1 MATKTGFKTYERQN
15 FKLRPKAQRLS
26 DDNEVYKPLSEALM
40 VEQAKRCMGCGTTF
54 CSWGCPLGNLIS
66 YWNDF
71 SHQEKWEEAYEV
83 LSRTSNFPEF
93 TSRVCPALCEAAC
106 VLGVN
111 REPVSIREI
120 EYTIIEHAFKNGWVK
135 PRRPKTRTGKRIAVV
150 GSGPAGLAVADE
162 LNAVGHEVVIYER
175 NLEPGGLLR
184 YGIPNFKLEKSVID
198 RRIALMVDAGVRFIT
213 NTAVGKDVKATE
225 LLETFDAIVLTGGS
239 TVPRD
244 LKVTGRELSGI
255 YYAVDYLENHT
266 KRIHGLPTEGL
277 IDAKDKNVLVIGGG
291 DTGSDCIG
299 TANRQGANKVYQVEI
314 LPKAPDQR
322 DDSQPWPIYPRLNKV
337 TSSHKEGCEQFWEVS
352 IKALVGEA
360 GKVKKA
366 VIEKINWV
374 NTDGRMIPEA
384 IEGSEV
390 ELEVDLVLLAMGFLS
405 PEHDGVV
412 NDLGLSLDARG
423 NVLSN
428 ERHETSVKG
437 VFAAGDM
444 ARGQSLVVRA
454 INEGRMAAKY
464 VDEYLMGE
472 SYIRTFK

>member
-15 FKLRPKAQRLS
+15 FKLRPKTQRLN
-26 DDNEVYKPLSEALM
+26 DDNEVYKPLSESLM
-40 VEQAKRCMGCGTTF
+40 VDQAKRCMGCGTTF

-71 SHQEKWEEAYEV
+71 SHQEKWEEAYEA

-93 TSRVCPALCEAAC
+93 TSRVCPAPCEAAC

-120 EYTIIEHAFKNGWVK
+120 EYTIIEHAFENGWVK

-150 GSGPAGLAVADE
+150 GSGPAGMAVADE
-162 LNAVGHEVVIYER
+162 LNAVGHEIVVFER

-198 RRIALMVDAGVRFIT
+198 RRIDLMKDAGVRFVT
-213 NTAVGKDVKATE
+213 NTAVGKDVKATD
-225 LLETFDAIVLTGGS
+225 LLEEFDAIVLTGGS

-244 LKVTGRELSGI
+244 LTVMGRELDGI
-255 YYAVDYLENHT
+255 HYAVDYLENHT
-266 KRIHGLPTEGL
+266 KRIHDLPTETL
-277 IDAKDKNVLVIGGG
+277 IDARGKNVLVIGGG

-352 IKALVGEA
+352 TKRLVGENGA
-360 GKVKKA
+360 VKKA

-374 NTDGRMIPEA
+374 NSDGRMIPEPV
-384 IEGSEV
+384 EGSEV

-412 NDLGLSLDARG
+412 NDLGLALDARG
-423 NVLSN
+423 NVHSN
-428 ERHETSVKG
+428 ERHETNIKG
-437 VFAAGDM
+437 VFTAGDM

-454 INEGRMAAKY
+454 IKEGRTAAKY

>member
-352 IKALVGEA
+352 TKALVGEA

>member
-1 MATKTGFKTYERQN
+1 M
-15 FKLRPKAQRLS
+15 
-26 DDNEVYKPLSEALM
+26 
-40 VEQAKRCMGCGTTF
+40 
-54 CSWGCPLGNLIS
+54 
-66 YWNDF
+66 
-71 SHQEKWEEAYEV
+71 
-83 LSRTSNFPEF
+83 
-93 TSRVCPALCEAAC
+93 
-106 VLGVN
+106 
-111 REPVSIREI
+111 
-120 EYTIIEHAFKNGWVK
+120 GWVK

-150 GSGPAGLAVADE
+150 GSGPAGMAAADE
-162 LNAVGHEVVIYER
+162 LNAVGHEVVVFER

-198 RRIALMVDAGVRFIT
+198 RRIALMMDAGVSFVM
-213 NTAVGKDVKATE
+213 NTAVGKDVKATV
-225 LLETFDAIVLTGGS
+225 LLEEFDAIVLTGGS

-244 LKVTGRELSGI
+244 LKVMGRELDGI
-255 YYAVDYLENHT
+255 HYAVDYLENHT
-266 KRIHGLPTEGL
+266 KRIHDLPTESL
-277 IDAKDKNVLVIGGG
+277 IDAKGKNVLVIGGG

-352 IKALVGEA
+352 TKLLAGENGA
-360 GKVKKA
+360 VKKA

-374 NTDGRMIPEA
+374 NSEGRMIPEA

-390 ELEVDLVLLAMGFLS
+390 ELEVDLVLAL
-405 PEHDGVV
+405 DG
-412 NDLGLSLDARG
+412 RG
-423 NVLSN
+423 NVFSN
-428 ERHETSVKG
+428 DRHETNVKG

-454 INEGRMAAKY
+454 IKEGRTAAKY

>member
-15 FKLRPKAQRLS
+15 FKLRPKTQRLS
-26 DDNEVYKPLSEALM
+26 DDNEVYKPLSESLM

-71 SHQEKWEEAYEV
+71 SHQEKWEEAYEA

-93 TSRVCPALCEAAC
+93 TSRVCPAPCEAAC

-120 EYTIIEHAFKNGWVK
+120 EYTIIEHAFENGWVK

-150 GSGPAGLAVADE
+150 GSGPAGMAAADE
-162 LNAVGHEVVIYER
+162 LNAVGHEVVVFER

-198 RRIALMVDAGVRFIT
+198 RRIALMMDAGVSFVM
-213 NTAVGKDVKATE
+213 NTAVGKDVKATV
-225 LLETFDAIVLTGGS
+225 LLEEFDAIVLTGGS

-244 LKVTGRELSGI
+244 LKVMGRELDGI
-255 YYAVDYLENHT
+255 HYAVDYLENHT
-266 KRIHGLPTEGL
+266 KRIHDLPTESL
-277 IDAKDKNVLVIGGG
+277 IDAKGKNVLVIGGG

-352 IKALVGEA
+352 TKLLAGENGA
-360 GKVKKA
+360 VKKA

-374 NTDGRMIPEA
+374 NSEGRMIPEA

-412 NDLGLSLDARG
+412 NDLGLALDGRG
-423 NVLSN
+423 NVFSN
-428 ERHETSVKG
+428 DRHETNVKG

-454 INEGRMAAKY
+454 IKEGRTAAKY